1 MKLTSPKARGFTLI
15 ELLVVIAIIA
25 VLISLL
31 LPAVQSA
38 REAARRTQC
47 INNLKQIG
55 LALHNYENTFG
66 GFAPLALLTRSG
78 PTSTSPD
85 QGPSVLLRIASHI
98 EGGVL
103 YNNFNFDM
111 GAVYG
116 GTNGQ
121 NTTVRNAAV
130 TSFFCPSNG
139 NSPFFS
145 GTDYAASYGPQWNW
159 GDVAGGAPQ
168 TGAFA
173 YGTSVP
179 ISQFSD
185 GTSNTVMVLE
195 VLRGDLSPSKSKSD
209 AYDSVSTGFGGN
221 NASTFPAQKAELLAY
236 VGNCATLRSK
246 DNGNSAYDS
255 PTLTMS
261 VVSFQWGAGHVYWTY
276 GRVAMGAIAN
286 MALTPNSN
294 FPNCNSWP
302 TKNLGPAG
310 SGIYSSRSYHPGGV
324 NTLFADGSV
333 KFVKDSISDITW
345 WALGTKNGGEVIS
358 ADSY

>member
-1 MKLTSPKARGFTLI
+1 MKRSVDQKRGFTLI

-38 REAARRTQC
+38 REAARRAQC

-66 GFAPLALLTRSG
+66 GFAPLALFTQSG

-98 EGGVL
+98 EGGNL
-103 YNNFNFDM
+103 YNNFNFSM

-116 GTNGQ
+116 GTNAQ
-121 NTTVRNAAV
+121 NTTVRNSAV
-130 TSFFCPSNG
+130 TSVFCPSTAET
-139 NSPFFS
+139 PFFS

-159 GDVAGGAPQ
+159 GDSGSGAPQ

-173 YGTSVP
+173 YNTSVP
-179 ISQFSD
+179 ISQFTD
-185 GTSNTVMVLE
+185 GTSNTIMFLE
-195 VLRGDLSPSKSKSD
+195 VLRGDLSPNKSKSD
-209 AYDSVSTGFGGN
+209 AYDSVSVGFGGN

-236 VGNCATLRSK
+236 VANCTALRAKDSGNAPY
-246 DNGNSAYDS
+246 DNG
-255 PTLTMS
+255 TLTMS
-261 VVSFQWGAGHVYWTY
+261 VVSNQWGAGHVYWSY
-276 GRVAMGAIAN
+276 GRVAMGAVAN
-286 MALTPNSN
+286 MALTPNSS

-310 SGIYSSRSYHPGGV
+310 SGIYSSRSNHPGGV
-324 NTLFADGSV
+324 NSLFGDGSV
-333 KFVKDSISDITW
+333 KFIKDSIADITW
-345 WALGTKNGGEVIS
+345 WAIGTKNVGEVVS
-358 ADSY
+358 SDSM

>member
-1 MKLTSPKARGFTLI
+1 MSCLSQKRRGFTLI

-38 REAARRTQC
+38 REAARRAQC
-47 INNLKQIG
+47 VNNLKQIG
-55 LALHNYENTFG
+55 LALHNYESTYSAFP
-66 GFAPLALLTRSG
+66 PLAMIIMSG

-85 QGPSVLLRIASHI
+85 QGPSILMRIASHI
-98 EGGVL
+98 EGGNL
-103 YNNFNFDM
+103 YNNFNFNL
-111 GAVYG
+111 AAIYG
-116 GTNGQ
+116 GTNAQ
-121 NTTVRNAAV
+121 NTTVRNSAV
-130 TSFFCPSNG
+130 TSFYCPSNP
-139 NSPFFS
+139 NTPFFS
-145 GTDYAASYGPQWNW
+145 GTDYAGSYGPQWNW
-159 GDVAGGAPQ
+159 GDTNSGAPQ

-173 YGTSVP
+173 YATAVP

-195 VLRGDLSPSKSKSD
+195 VLRGDLSPSISKSD
-209 AYDSVSTGFGGN
+209 AYDSLSAGFGGN

-236 VGNCATLRSK
+236 VANCAALRAK
-246 DNGNSAYDS
+246 DTGNATYDS

-261 VVSFQWGAGHVYWTY
+261 TVSLQWGAGHVYWSY
-276 GRVAMGAIAN
+276 GRVAMGAVAN

-294 FPNCNSWP
+294 FPNCNTWP

-333 KFVKDSISDITW
+333 KFIKDSIADTTW
-345 WALGTKNGGEVIS
+345 WAIGTKNGGEVIS
-358 ADSY
+358 ADTY

>member
-1 MKLTSPKARGFTLI
+1 
-15 ELLVVIAIIA
+15 
-25 VLISLL
+25 
-31 LPAVQSA
+31 
-38 REAARRTQC
+38 
-47 INNLKQIG
+47 
-55 LALHNYENTFG
+55 
-66 GFAPLALLTRSG
+66 
-78 PTSTSPD
+78 
-85 QGPSVLLRIASHI
+85 
-98 EGGVL
+98 
-103 YNNFNFDM
+103 
-111 GAVYG
+111 
-116 GTNGQ
+116 
-121 NTTVRNAAV
+121 
-130 TSFFCPSNG
+130 
-139 NSPFFS
+139 
-145 GTDYAASYGPQWNW
+145 
-159 GDVAGGAPQ
+159 
-168 TGAFA
+168 
-173 YGTSVP
+173 
-179 ISQFSD
+179 
-185 GTSNTVMVLE
+185 MVLE

-246 DNGNSAYDS
+246 DNGNSSYDS

-276 GRVAMGAIAN
+276 GRVAMGAVAN